1 MSPRQR
7 VFHQHRKFMSHGTRA
22 GHNMSS
28 AIPHGDSYNTGSFK
42 HVALTF
48 SMMMMSQ
55 MLMLPALTFSLM
67 MMPHLSR

>member
-1 MSPRQR
+1 MSPRQH

-28 AIPHGDSYNTGSFK
+28 AIPNGDSYNAGSFK

-55 MLMLPALTFSLM
+55 MLMLRALTFSLM

>member
-1 MSPRQR
+1 
-7 VFHQHRKFMSHGTRA
+7 
-22 GHNMSS
+22 MSS
-28 AIPHGDSYNTGSFK
+28 AIPHGDSYNTGSFN

-48 SMMMMSQ
+48 STMMMSQ

>member
-1 MSPRQR
+1 
-7 VFHQHRKFMSHGTRA
+7 
-22 GHNMSS
+22 MSS

-48 SMMMMSQ
+48 SMMMSQ
-55 MLMLPALTFSLM
+55 MLMLPSLTFPLM